1 MFKLNHLIADADK
14 FYAYLSDRMSSIEEQ
29 LKSDKYFDYSNL
41 LLERLESRIWIEAT

>member
-1 MFKLNHLIADADK
+1 MLMFKLNHLTADADK

-41 LLERLESRIWIEAT
+41 SLERLESQI